1 MLDDSLDSAENTH
14 GNGEVGGGLGDR
26 DAGHGDSSSDSLP
39 SSDGG
44 SSEGADIS
52 GIVAGSV
59 DAGVGRHE
67 EDEDTGG
74 KEDGDDSTHGLGV
87 ELQLGRSLEEET
99 NSEVADERVGNI
111 SSTGSNVTGNK
122 VDSLGVLDG
131 EVVLGDTTVD
141 KLGSLGGSSK
151 RSTVGDSA
159 TIDGHESEDDTEDTG
174 EESKTSV
181 HVELNLTDD
190 HGENESSESTG
201 DPDPSRDLV
210 LSGSKVLNTTI
221 GISLGSLLSEPSVA
235 VTTGL
240 ESVVDGASGLVDG
253 ELDTIPDDLSVEEEL
268 NERVDH
274 EDHDTGPE
282 HPVSGRGNVVGVV
295 DTSHDAESSDAFPLT
310 LTDGNTNALTIV
322 NEKRTDETP
331 GDDGTT
337 PPRDSGVETDEDTG
351 AEESG
356 SELDVPTPVLRLKK
370 TAGGVSRPDVEPGE
384 DVPVVKNTIG
394 ILSNTDDE
402 QSNDESN
409 TQSLDLSERISR
421 TGSNS
426 VHGSNS
432 HSGSSRRRE
441 DEVKLPGDIDD
452 EESSERNSSE
462 ETEEGA
468 DEGDGEDTAKVLL
481 GVVGEEVE
489 TVHGGETGDEDT
501 GHTTSA
507 SGSGLDDRVLLG
519 TEFAAEDG
527 DVREGLCQHED
538 EAITEDGTKHGSGE
552 SETSLE
558 AYSSL
563 VL

>member
-1 MLDDSLDSAENTH
+1 MVVEPLAPPPSSDRAKENGVGISGVGAENPGNTNGHPVGEPVTVLLARTDEPKVLDDSLDSAENTH

-87 ELQLGRSLEEET
+87 ELQLRGSLEEET

-159 TIDGHESEDDTEDTG
+159 TVDGHESEDDTEDTG

-235 VTTGL
+235 VTTSL
-240 ESVVDGASGLVDG
+240 ESVVDGAS
-253 ELDTIPDDLSVEEEL
+253 
-268 NERVDH
+268 
-274 EDHDTGPE
+274 
-282 HPVSGRGNVVGVV
+282 
-295 DTSHDAESSDAFPLT
+295 
-310 LTDGNTNALTIV
+310 
-322 NEKRTDETP
+322 
-331 GDDGTT
+331 
-337 PPRDSGVETDEDTG
+337 
-351 AEESG
+351 
-356 SELDVPTPVLRLKK
+356 
-370 TAGGVSRPDVEPGE
+370 
-384 DVPVVKNTIG
+384 
-394 ILSNTDDE
+394 
-402 QSNDESN
+402 
-409 TQSLDLSERISR
+409 
-421 TGSNS
+421 
-426 VHGSNS
+426 
-432 HSGSSRRRE
+432 
-441 DEVKLPGDIDD
+441 
-452 EESSERNSSE
+452 
-462 ETEEGA
+462 
-468 DEGDGEDTAKVLL
+468 
-481 GVVGEEVE
+481 
-489 TVHGGETGDEDT
+489 
-501 GHTTSA
+501 
-507 SGSGLDDRVLLG
+507 
-519 TEFAAEDG
+519 
-527 DVREGLCQHED
+527 
-538 EAITEDGTKHGSGE
+538 
-552 SETSLE
+552 
-558 AYSSL
+558 
-563 VL
+563 

>member
-1 MLDDSLDSAENTH
+1 MLDDSLDSAKDTH

-52 GIVAGSV
+52 RVIAGSV
-59 DAGVGRHE
+59 DARVGRHE
-67 EDEDTGG
+67 EDKDTGG
-74 KEDGDDSTHGLGV
+74 KEDGDDGTHGLSI
-87 ELQLGRSLEEET
+87 ELQLGGSLEEET
-99 NSEVADERVGNI
+99 NSEVADKRVGNI
-111 SSTGSNVTGNK
+111 SSTGSNVTGNE
-122 VDSLGVLDG
+122 VDSLGILDG
-131 EVVLGDTTVD
+131 EVVLGDTTID

-151 RSTVGDSA
+151 GSTVSDSA
-159 TIDGHESEDDTEDTG
+159 TVDGHESEDDTEDTG

-181 HVELNLTDD
+181 HVELDLADD

-201 DPDPSRDLV
+201 DPDPGRDLV
-210 LSGSKVLNTTI
+210 LSGSKVLNTTV

-235 VTTGL
+235 VTASL
-240 ESVVDGASGLVDG
+240 ESVVDGAGGLVDG

-282 HPVSGRGNVVGVV
+282 HPVSGRGNVVGIV

-310 LTDGNTNALTIV
+310 LADSDTNALAIV
-322 NEKRTDETP
+322 DEKRTDETP

-337 PPRDSGVETDEDTG
+337 PPRDSSVETDEDTG
-351 AEESG
+351 AEEGG

-370 TAGGVSRPDVEPGE
+370 TAGGVSRPDIEPGE

-394 ILSNTDDE
+394 VLSNTDDE

-409 TQSLDLSERISR
+409 AQSLDLSQRISR

-426 VHGSNS
+426 VHRADS
-432 HSGSSRRRE
+432 HSGSSRCRE
-441 DEVKLPGDIDD
+441 DKVKLSGDVDD
-452 EESSERNSSE
+452 EESSEGNSSE
-462 ETEEGA
+462 EAEEGA
-468 DEGDGEDTAKVLL
+468 DEGDGEDATKVLL

-501 GHTTSA
+501 GHTTGA
-507 SGSGLDDRVLLG
+507 SGSGLDDGVLLG
-519 TEFAAEDG
+519 TELAAEDG

-538 EAITEDGTKHGSGE
+538 EAITEDGAEHGSGE

-558 AYSSL
+558 TCSSL